1 MSQYNRQPQQNQN
14 RNIELSKLLSWILRH
29 GANDINIPIDVN
41 GYIDVDVILK
51 SQRFISKKFSL
62 AEVKNVVANDGKQ
75 RFSLDTLPNGK
86 VRIKAN
92 QGHSMANV
100 QLTMTTI
107 DDASKLPIA
116 VHGTYYRFWDSIKA
130 EGLKRM
136 TRNHIHMTE
145 NEKFSANTSGFRS
158 SSEILIYIN
167 VPKAMSDGV
176 VFYRS
181 ANNVILTEGINGV
194 LSSQYFAKV
203 VDRATQKQLL

>member
-1 MSQYNRQPQQNQN
+1 MSQYHPQPQQNQN

-29 GANDINIPIDVN
+29 GANDINIPIDTN

-62 AEVKNVVANDGKQ
+62 TEIKNVVANDSKQ

-100 QLTMTTI
+100 QMTMTKI
-107 DDASKLPIA
+107 DDAIKLPIA
-116 VHGTYYRFWDSIKA
+116 VHGTYYRYWDRIKA
-130 EGLKRM
+130 DGLKRM

-145 NEKFSANTSGFRS
+145 TEHFSANTSGFRS

-167 VPKAMSDGV
+167 VSKAMSDGV

-203 VDRATQKQLL
+203 TDRVTKKQLL